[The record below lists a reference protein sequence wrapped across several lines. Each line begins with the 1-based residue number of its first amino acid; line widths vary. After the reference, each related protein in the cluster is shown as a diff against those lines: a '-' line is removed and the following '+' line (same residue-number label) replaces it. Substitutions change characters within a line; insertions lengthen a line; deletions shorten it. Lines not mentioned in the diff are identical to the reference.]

1 MKIII
6 TEDQFKRL
14 QENDNDMRRKKS
26 LIISMYDDGMG
37 LIDIKKY
44 TGLSIEEVV
53 FLLKDYIKVDINDA
67 KMLSFYLWKYVLVG
81 DFFDGYKVF
90 DDGSKIQLHIESISG
105 SISFTYRIN
114 HNYLKDVKGFATL
127 AWNNEMQFPIE
138 VTELI
143 HKDDDNDVVE
153 DLLVDDEIFNDPEFR
168 KIKTLSDYIDFLN
181 KKYMIYIKD
190 NVDKYIR
197 LYFD

>member
-6 TEDQFKRL
+6 TESQYRIL

-26 LIISMYDDGMG
+26 LIISMYDDGMT
-37 LIDIKKY
+37 LMDIQKY
-44 TGLSIEEVV
+44 TGISIEEVV

-67 KMLSFYLWKYVLVG
+67 KMLSHYLWKYVLAG
-81 DFFDGYKVF
+81 DFFDKRKVF
-90 DDGSKIQLHIESISG
+90 DDGSKIQLRIESISG

-114 HNYLKDVKGFATL
+114 HDYLKDVKGFATL
-127 AWNNEMQFPIE
+127 AWNDEMQFPIE

-143 HKDDDNDVVE
+143 HKDDEYESDE
-153 DLLVDDEIFNDPEFR
+153 KLLVGDEIFNDPEFR

-190 NVDKYIR
+190 NVDKYVI